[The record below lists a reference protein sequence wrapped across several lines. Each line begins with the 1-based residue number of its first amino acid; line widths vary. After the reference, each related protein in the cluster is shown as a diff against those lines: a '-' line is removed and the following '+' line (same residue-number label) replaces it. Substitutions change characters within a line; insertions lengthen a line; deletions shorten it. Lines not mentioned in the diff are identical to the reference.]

1 MKAVLV
7 RFGLAME
14 SSLLSELDEIVA
26 ARGTTRSELLR
37 DLVRAEV
44 SKQRVRSGEPA
55 VGALTLVYDHHVRDL
70 TERLTAVQHGLG
82 DAIRS
87 TMHVHLDHDHCL
99 EVIVMRGDT
108 DVLRDAAQRMLAT
121 RGVKHGGLE
130 LVTDRARVQASDE
143 PGPVHEHDG
152 HTHVHAPDG
161 HAHAHTHGHARPRR
175 K

>member
-1 MKAVLV
+1 M

-14 SSLLSELDEIVA
+14 TSLLTELDEIVA
-26 ARGTTRSELLR
+26 SRGTTRSELLR

-44 SKQRVRSGEPA
+44 SKQRVRAGEPA

-70 TERLTAVQHGLG
+70 TERLTEVQHGLG

-108 DVLRDAAQRMLAT
+108 GVLRDAAQRMLAT

-130 LVTDRARVQASDE
+130 LVTDRARAQSAE
-143 PGPVHEHDG
+143 GPGHVHEHDG
-152 HTHVHAPDG
+152 HTHVHGPDD
-161 HAHAHTHGHARPRR
+161 HGDVPREQASPRPRR
-175 K
+175 R

>member
-1 MKAVLV
+1 MKDVLV

-14 SSLLSELDEIVA
+14 SSLLTELDEIVA

-70 TERLTAVQHGLG
+70 TERLTEVQHGLG

-87 TMHVHLDHDHCL
+87 TMHVHLDHDHCI
-99 EVIVMRGDT
+99 ETVILRGRT
-108 DVLRDAAQRMLAT
+108 DHVLRRRDRVT
-121 RGVKHGGLE
+121 CWRGIERSSCVEMHPSG
-130 LVTDRARVQASDE
+130 ASSPYE
-143 PGPVHEHDG
+143 TSANSSAVSMI
-152 HTHVHAPDG
+152 
-161 HAHAHTHGHARPRR
+161 
-175 K
+175 